1 VATAFIWLRLLCTWR
16 SGVQLKAGFQI
27 RAEHNRA
34 RSYVMRR
41 SLRVPLLGL
50 ANALLLF
57 LQPARADEKP
67 MMKAVVAHEYG
78 APEVLKFEEVPRPEP
93 NDDEALV
100 RVIASSVNPAD
111 PLTLSGKYAR
121 EFGTHLPLIPGYDI
135 AGVVEKTGGSVTKLR
150 VGDAVYGYPNFG
162 GGWADYVTVKESE
175 VAAKPK
181 SLNFV
186 ESAAVPMGALTA
198 WQALVDVAKLQ
209 PGQTVLIHGGSGGVG
224 SFAIQIAKARGARVI
239 ATASTA
245 NQDLLKQLGA
255 DVAVDYTKTKFEDV
269 AKDVDAVLD
278 PVGKDTLAHS
288 YGVVKKGGIVMS
300 LVARPDPVELKKHEI
315 HGAGISVH
323 PDAEDLAEIAQLIDA
338 GKIKPMVTQV
348 LPLSEAIAAQQ
359 QAATH
364 HTRGK
369 VVLRIADD
377 PKS

>member
-1 VATAFIWLRLLCTWR
+1 MSDAEKITQFRISASRNRTRSCAKEMHKRITLTLSLATVSLLF
-16 SGVQLKAGFQI
+16 S
-27 RAEHNRA
+27 H
-34 RSYVMRR
+34 
-41 SLRVPLLGL
+41 SLR
-50 ANALLLF
+50 AH
-57 LQPARADEKP
+57 EKP

-78 APEVLKFEEVPRPEP
+78 APEVLKFEEVPRREP
-93 NDDEALV
+93 NEDEALV

-121 EFGTHLPLIPGYDI
+121 EFGTHLPLVPGYDI
-135 AGVVEKTGGSVTKLR
+135 AGVVERTGANVTKLK
-150 VGDAVYGYPNFG
+150 VGDAVYGYPTFG
-162 GGWADYVTVKESE
+162 GGWAEYITVKEWE

-186 ESAAVPMGALTA
+186 ESAAVPMGALTS

-209 PGQTVLIHGGSGGVG
+209 PGQIVLIHGGSGGVG

-278 PVGKDTLAHS
+278 PVGKETLARS

-300 LVARPDPVELKKHEI
+300 LVARPDPAEIKKRGI
-315 HGAGISVH
+315 RGAGISVH

-338 GKIKPMVTQV
+338 GKIKPIVTQV

-369 VVLRIADD
+369 VVLRIADE

>member
-1 VATAFIWLRLLCTWR
+1 MQSSKRILIIL
-16 SGVQLKAGFQI
+16 
-27 RAEHNRA
+27 
-34 RSYVMRR
+34 
-41 SLRVPLLGL
+41 SLSAVPLVFVH
-50 ANALLLF
+50 A
-57 LQPARADEKP
+57 PCADEKP
-67 MMKAVVAHEYG
+67 MVKAVVAHEYG
-78 APEVLKFEEVPRPEP
+78 APEVLKIEQVPRPEP
-93 NDDEALV
+93 NEDEALV
-100 RVIASSVNPAD
+100 RVIASGVNPAD

-121 EFGTHLPLIPGYDI
+121 EFGTHLPLIPGYEI
-135 AGVVEKTGGSVTKLR
+135 AGVVEKTGANVTKLK
-150 VGDAVYGYPNFG
+150 VGDAVYGYPTFG
-162 GGWADYVTVKESE
+162 GGWAEYITVKESE

-186 ESAAVPMGALTA
+186 DSAAVPMGALTA

-239 ATASTA
+239 ATASTP

-278 PVGKDTLAHS
+278 PVGKETLARS

-300 LVARPDPVELKKHEI
+300 LVARPDPAEIKKRGI
-315 HGAGISVH
+315 RGAGISVH
-323 PDAEDLAEIAQLIDA
+323 PDSEDLAEIAQLIDA
-338 GKIKPMVTQV
+338 GKIKPIVTQV
-348 LPLSEAIAAQQ
+348 LPMSEAIAAQQ

-369 VVLRIADD
+369 VVLRIADE

>member
-1 VATAFIWLRLLCTWR
+1 MQR
-16 SGVQLKAGFQI
+16 SV
-27 RAEHNRA
+27 RMP
-34 RSYVMRR
+34 V
-41 SLRVPLLGL
+41 LGL

-57 LQPARADEKP
+57 LCSASADEKP

-78 APEVLKFEEVPRPEP
+78 APEVLKFEEVRRPEP
-93 NDDEALV
+93 NEDEALV
-100 RVIASSVNPAD
+100 RVVASSVNPAD

-135 AGVVEKTGGSVTKLR
+135 AGVVEKTGASVTKLK
-150 VGDAVYGYPNFG
+150 VGEAVYGYPTFG

-198 WQALVDVAKLQ
+198 WQSLIDVAKLQ

-269 AKDVDAVLD
+269 AKDVDVVLD
-278 PVGKDTLAHS
+278 PVGKETLARS

-315 HGAGISVH
+315 HGAGISSH
-323 PDAEDLAEIAQLIDA
+323 SDAEDLAEIAQLIDA

-348 LPLSEAIAAQQ
+348 LPLSQAVAAQQ